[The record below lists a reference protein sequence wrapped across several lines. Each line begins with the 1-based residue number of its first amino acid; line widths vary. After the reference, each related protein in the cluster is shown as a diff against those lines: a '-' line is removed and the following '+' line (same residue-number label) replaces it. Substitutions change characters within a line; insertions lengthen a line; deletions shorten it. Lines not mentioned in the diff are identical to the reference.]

1 MQKLMLLIL
10 EFVAIFCGYDILN
23 HRYEKQQEQDDFYN
37 VNYLKQN
44 GTISN

>member
-10 EFVAIFCGYDILN
+10 GFVAIFCGYDILN
-23 HRYEKQQEQDDFYN
+23 HRYEKQQEQDEFYN